1 MNVTRNAA
9 WLLGCRIS
17 GDFLNLLLFVLISRV
32 FGPAGVGEY
41 AYCFAVVGFIWVI
54 GNLGIDDYGLREY
67 MRIEPSN
74 RSRFIAELLG
84 TQVVMVGATVAGTVV
99 YLLFTKPSAAML
111 GSMGSIAFYQACLA
125 LSTALFIP
133 AMSQQFMMGRALV
146 DLTCRGAAFVY
157 AGAAIYIWHASIPQA
172 LLGYL
177 LAGVLLMAFSRASA
191 ERLGCTV
198 RIWISG
204 NALRAT
210 VGVLWSFAAVEVLGQ
225 LFTRV
230 GVIVL
235 TLKASEAAAGLYAT
249 GLRVIEVGLMPL
261 AFMGLAAYP
270 QLSRLFVEDRAA
282 FQRSARDF
290 IWGVL
295 VAGIVLAWGLYFVA
309 PALLVPVLGNK
320 YAGSQPVMQAM
331 AALAVIQ
338 AVEVGIG
345 RVLFAAHQQV
355 ARALAIF
362 LGAAAA
368 LALNLAL
375 VPRFSV
381 NGAIAAGVLS
391 FGVINVVY
399 LGAMRRAMTGRSLP
413 QALIGPLAGL
423 ALAAF
428 AVRECAGQGF
438 AIWVQALLSA
448 VAFCVVAGGGF
459 WLSRGWPMGAAR
471 SE

>member
-1 MNVTRNAA
+1 MNITRNAA

-41 AYCFAVVGFIWVI
+41 SYSFAVVGFIWVI
-54 GNLGIDDYGLREY
+54 GNLGIEDYGLREY
-67 MRIEPSN
+67 MRIEPSR

-84 TQVVMVGATVAGTVV
+84 TQVVMVGATVAGTAV
-99 YLLFTKPSAAML
+99 YLLLTKPSAAML
-111 GSMGSIAFYQACLA
+111 ASMASIAFYQACLA
-125 LSTALFIP
+125 MSTALFIP

-146 DLTCRGAAFVY
+146 DLTCRGAAFVF

-177 LAGVLLMAFSRASA
+177 LAGILLIAFSRASA
-191 ERLGCTV
+191 ERHGCTV
-198 RIWISG
+198 RIWISFK
-204 NALRAT
+204 ALRAT

-225 LFTRV
+225 LFNRV

-235 TLKASEAAAGLYAT
+235 TLKVSEASAGLYAT
-249 GLRVIEVGLMPL
+249 GIRVIEVGLMPL
-261 AFMGLAAYP
+261 AFMGVAAYP

-282 FQRSARDF
+282 FQRNGSDF
-290 IWGVL
+290 IWGVQ
-295 VAGIVLAWGLYFVA
+295 VAGVVLAWGLFFVA

-338 AVEVGIG
+338 ALEVGMG

-368 LALNLAL
+368 LALNLVL
-375 VPRFSV
+375 VPKFSV
-381 NGAIAAGVLS
+381 DGAIAAGVLS
-391 FGVINVVY
+391 FGVINLVY
-399 LGAMRRAMTGRSLP
+399 FAAMRGPISGRNLS

-423 ALAAF
+423 ALGALVAC
-428 AVRECAGQGF
+428 ECANQGF
-438 AIWVQALLSA
+438 AIWVQALTSA
-448 VAFCVVAGGGF
+448 VAFCIVAGGGF
-459 WLSRGWPMGAAR
+459 WLSRGWQLDAAR
-471 SE
+471 SK